1 VPLARRPRLTV
12 ALAICATVA
21 ALVSAPAS
29 ARAASHTHG
38 VTRAQAVKRAKVW
51 VKRRV
56 TYSRTACYQG
66 YRRDCSG
73 MVSMAWKLPKS
84 YTTETITAR
93 ATRVA
98 VSKLQPGDA
107 VLTDGHI
114 TLFEC
119 WKSKRARTY
128 YALEQYSEGKPARR
142 TVKVVPCGAKG
153 LRLRGIKSP
162 SPKAPAQTASAVLP
176 IATPSLVGP

>member
-1 VPLARRPRLTV
+1 VSLARRHGPTA
-12 ALAICATVA
+12 ALAAVSVA
-21 ALVSAPAS
+21 AVLLAAPIPAM
-29 ARAASHTHG
+29 AASHTHG
-38 VTRAQAVKRAKVW
+38 VTRAQAIKRAKVW

-73 MVSMAWKLPKS
+73 MVSMAWKLSKS

-128 YALEQYSEGKPARR
+128 YALEQYSEGRPARR

-153 LRLRGIKSP
+153 LRLRGIRTP
-162 SPKAPAQTASAVLP
+162 APRKPAPVVP
-176 IATPSLVGP
+176 IALSAALPVVGGP